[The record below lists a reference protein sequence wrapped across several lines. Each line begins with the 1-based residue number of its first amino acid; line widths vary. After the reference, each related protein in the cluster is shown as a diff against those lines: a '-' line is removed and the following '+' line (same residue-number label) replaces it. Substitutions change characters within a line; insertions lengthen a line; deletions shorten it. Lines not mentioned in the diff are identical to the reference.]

1 MRAIKAK
8 KSTHTDIETV
18 PGSSPTRSAPAV
30 ATLQGNCRIPFEVNK
45 RPAVET
51 MTAKG
56 CAHIKATMWV
66 AAIFLCSLPMMS
78 VAAGAE
84 AGAILKATTLHTFR
98 FHGRYHSKC
107 FKCYKVAGRVARELT
122 ACALIS
128 VAAGTPSFARTLQ
141 GATST
146 QGVQQLSGRSME
158 LYNEIMRARAS
169 RGLSS
174 IPMCSHL
181 NTVAALKVADMQ
193 ASRPSGRCNMHSW
206 SQSPRWS
213 GCCYTSDHAHAS
225 CMWNKPREL
234 TSYRGNGFEIAHGA
248 WGANVTPRGAVQ
260 SWMGSPSHR
269 DVMLNA
275 GMWGQRWGAIGVGI
289 SDNNAVAW
297 FGKESC

>member
-45 RPAVET
+45 RRRAGRPAVGT

-66 AAIFLCSLPMMS
+66 AAIFFCSLPMMS

-107 FKCYKVAGRVARELT
+107 FMCYKVAGRVARELIT

-128 VAAGTPSFARTLQ
+128 IAAGTPSFARTLQ

-158 LYNEIMRARAS
+158 LYNKIMRARAS

-174 IPMCSHL
+174 IPC
-181 NTVAALKVADMQ
+181 AATSTLLPLLRWQTCRPAGP
-193 ASRPSGRCNMHSW
+193 AGGATCIAGPSRPVGLAAATPATMHTPAACGT
-206 SQSPRWS
+206 SP
-213 GCCYTSDHAHAS
+213 
-225 CMWNKPREL
+225 
-234 TSYRGNGFEIAHGA
+234 
-248 WGANVTPRGAVQ
+248 
-260 SWMGSPSHR
+260 GS
-269 DVMLNA
+269 
-275 GMWGQRWGAIGVGI
+275 
-289 SDNNAVAW
+289 
-297 FGKESC
+297 